1 MRLKTTLF
9 LFITLLYFSQVEA
22 QSCDGADFQT
32 SGGIAVL
39 ELNNPVPSGFR
50 NESISGATS
59 GTAATYRGS
68 NNFRSPGNVTTYK
81 LKVNSTGTYRVQW
94 RNKIS
99 IITTGSQPANT
110 EHNDSWLKINGSD
123 FFGQSG
129 SSKVY
134 PNGSGKSPIARGD
147 SANGF
152 MKIFTTSVNWSWV
165 TKTNDGGGHDI
176 FVTFNNTGVYNVQV
190 GGRSQGHSLDRI
202 VLYKSSV
209 STSSAT
215 STSRAQT
222 TCDGSTPTPPADNV
236 APTVSITSPSNG
248 QSFDAGSNI
257 TVNLSANDS
266 DGSIQKHEIFVN
278 NNKVDTD
285 GTSYS
290 AYTLSNASAGSY
302 AIKATVTDNSGAT
315 TSTTVNINVSGNN
328 DDDDDDDD
336 VTPPTPTE
344 NSAPTVSIT
353 SPSNGQTVAAGSNV
367 SIALSANDSDGSVVK
382 HEIFVNGS
390 KVDTDGTSYTPHIIS
405 NIATGSYAIKATV
418 TDNGGKTA
426 STTINISVSGDDD
439 DDDDVTPPPP
449 SENAAPVVSFTNLSN
464 GNQVTPGSTVS
475 VGVSASDS
483 DGSVVKYQVFVNGL
497 LVDTDGSNYT
507 PHPISNIT
515 AGDYVIKVTVTDNQG
530 ATASS
535 SVTITA
541 GSDTTPTPPTG
552 GDITFDLI
560 NAATNGSIGAL
571 ADGASISSSKTQG
584 INIRINAPSNSARVG
599 IELYRNGAVVKIGFE
614 NVAPWAVFGDR
625 SGDYF
630 TANLASGSYKLIAAG
645 YSSATV
651 ANSVIARK
659 EINFTVGSTSG
670 KSAILF
676 PNPVNTTGK
685 VSVRL
690 PEGSSGKYEYN
701 VTNSLGVQVERGTF
715 DASSSQ
721 RDVQLTMPNVGR
733 QVQGVYYMTLSTN
746 GSRETIPL
754 IRE

>member
-9 LFITLLYFSQVEA
+9 LFISLLYFSQVEA
-22 QSCDGADFQT
+22 QSCSGADFET
-32 SGGIAVL
+32 RSGIAVL

-50 NESISGATS
+50 SESISGATS

-99 IITTGSQPANT
+99 IITTGPHPANT

-134 PNGSGKSPIARGD
+134 PKGSNKTPIVNGD

-152 MKIFTTSVNWSWV
+152 MKIFTSSVNWSW
-165 TKTNDGGGHDI
+165 TTRTNDGGGHDI

-190 GGRSQGHSLDRI
+190 GGRSQGHTLDRI

-209 STSSAT
+209 SSSSAL

-222 TCDGSTPTPPADNV
+222 TCDGSTPPPPPADNV

-278 NNKVDTD
+278 NSRVDTD

-290 AYTLSNASAGSY
+290 AYTMTNAAPGNY
-302 AIKATVTDNSGAT
+302 AIKATVTDNGGKTA
-315 TSTTVNINVSGNN
+315 STTINVSVG
-328 DDDDDDDD
+328 DDT
-336 VTPPTPTE
+336 TPPPPPPSE
-344 NSAPTVSIT
+344 NAAPTVSIT

-390 KVDTDGTSYTPHIIS
+390 KVDTDGTSYTPHIIR

-426 STTINISVSGDDD
+426 STTINISAGGD
-439 DDDDVTPPPP
+439 TTPPPPPP

-497 LVDTDGSNYT
+497 LVDTDGANYT
-507 PHPISNIT
+507 PHPIRNIT

-530 ATASS
+530 ATAST

-541 GSDTTPTPPTG
+541 GSDATPPPPTG

-560 NAATNGSIGAL
+560 NASTNGSIGEL
-571 ADGASISSSKTQG
+571 VNGASINASKTQG
-584 INIRINAPSNSARVG
+584 VNIRINAPANSARVG
-599 IELYRNGAVVKIGFE
+599 IELYRNGAAVKIGFE
-614 NVAPWAVFGDR
+614 NVAPYAVFGDR

-721 RDVQLTMPNVGR
+721 RDVELTMPNIGR